1 MNDLADEQA
10 RAQAPK
16 VGLAGLKCSLRSG
29 NGGRQAG
36 RVKRGVIS
44 SNAALGAE
52 REAGGGRQS
61 QEGCFFLKCCLRSG
75 KGSRRGR
82 TESDRGVSCPQ
93 TQPDEQRVT
102 KGGCWWVALKFSLRS
117 KQSDRHRETEGPAG
131 ASIVIGRS
139 HPHQQSPFHPHT
151 KAPSHHYPHTLLPS
165 PLLPQRSPN
174 THNPHT
180 IPTPGLRGPLALS
193 TDRCLIRRG
202 I

>member
-44 SNAALGAE
+44 SNAALLGAE

-139 HPHQQSPFHPHT
+139 HPHQQSPSTHT
-151 KAPSHHYPHTLLPS
+151 QRHRPTTILTLSSPAPSSLSAPPTLTILTPS
-165 PLLPQRSPN
+165 PHLDSE
-174 THNPHT
+174 
-180 IPTPGLRGPLALS
+180 GLE
-193 TDRCLIRRG
+193 RCRQIAA
-202 I
+202 